1 MLLKMLWVWFYS
13 PVFPAIPAPLALHGQ
28 GPEVYPSSVG
38 RAGLHLGVWAV
49 MFWGFLCSCEP
60 PRPEFQPQ
68 PRCDH
73 GRTPEQPLSG
83 KGMGRPRKQ
92 L

>member
-28 GPEVYPSSVG
+28 GPEVYPSSVVAPG
-38 RAGLHLGVWAV
+38 CLGINVL
-49 MFWGFLCSCEP
+49 GF
-60 PRPEFQPQ
+60 FV
-68 PRCDH
+68 
-73 GRTPEQPLSG
+73 
-83 KGMGRPRKQ
+83 Q